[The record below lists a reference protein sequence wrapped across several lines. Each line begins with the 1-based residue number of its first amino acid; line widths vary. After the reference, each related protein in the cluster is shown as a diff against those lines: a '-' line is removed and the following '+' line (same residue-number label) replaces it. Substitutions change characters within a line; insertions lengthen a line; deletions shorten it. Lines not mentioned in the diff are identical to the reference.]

1 MVEPVGITLAAI
13 ALADQVYERLDQLW
27 RVYKVSQAFGE
38 DFRRS
43 YVKLQG
49 NEQLFKTYLESFNE
63 YLQAKAETEKWQRQ
77 TALRMR
83 VRDHIEAMVNDFNAS
98 HDIVENYTKASRFKS
113 QLIVKI
119 TFSDALFRHRLT

>member
-13 ALADQVYERLDQLW
+13 ALADQIYERLEKLW
-27 RVYKVSQAFGE
+27 RFYKVSQAFGE

-63 YLQAKAETEKWQRQ
+63 YLQAKAKTEKWRTQI
-77 TALRMR
+77 ALRMR
-83 VRDHIEAMVNDFNAS
+83 VRGHIEAMVNDFNAS
-98 HDIVENYTKASRFKS
+98 YDIVEEYTKASRFKS
-113 QLIVKI
+113 QYDEVVVKV
-119 TFSDALFRHRLT
+119 TLSDALFRH

>member
-13 ALADQVYERLDQLW
+13 ALADQVYERLDKLW

-49 NEQLFKTYLESFNE
+49 NEQLFKTYLESFNK
-63 YLQAKAETEKWQRQ
+63 YLQAKAKTKKWQTQ
-77 TALRMR
+77 NALRLR
-83 VRDHIEAMVNDFNAS
+83 VKEHIEAMVNDFNAS
-98 HDIVENYTKASRFKS
+98 YDIVETYTKASRFKS
-113 QLIVKI
+113 QHG
-119 TFSDALFRHRLT
+119 RGGC